1 MLVGQKLGPFA
12 VNKEIGAGAMG
23 TVYKARY
30 TKTGQEVAIKI
41 ISAGLDTN
49 STTLA
54 RFERETAILKTLNH
68 PNIVRLHATGRYR
81 QTPFYVMEYIQGET
95 LERMLERR
103 GRFTWEEVVT
113 LGQQISAALQ
123 HAHQLG
129 IIHRDLKPANI
140 MMMADGTAK
149 LTDFGIAKGLET
161 SKLTAT
167 NCAIGTAAYMSP
179 EQCRGE
185 RDLTSKSDLYSLGV
199 LFYELLTG
207 RLPFQADTT
216 LDMFLAHT
224 EGKFE
229 RPSRLVLDIPIWLDT
244 LVCQLLEKD
253 PAKRPYDAAMVA
265 QSLNRVLEKVAAQ
278 RSAGA
283 DAVSGTMLDR
293 PRAAT
298 IADESD
304 REAARLLRAATG
316 KHRVKR
322 RAKRIYERTWFQAAA
337 IVTILFIVGGIVYL
351 AVQPP
356 SADKLFAKAQSLMAS
371 SDPDERRQARDDP
384 IEKYLHYYP
393 NRDDEQAK
401 QVRSWADQVDLDQRE
416 RQLRNRMRM
425 KMTPDGEAE
434 TAAQG
439 ATRMEETGDLKAA
452 TERWQKLLRFKDAT
466 DASERAWF
474 LLADKRLRELNDVAE
489 NEQALRKRVE
499 DIRHFRAL
507 PAPAKDSE
515 DQVELAI
522 RAELFGDLGLA
533 LDSWEKLKEKYQA
546 DPDARQR
553 SLLASKKV
561 YELKDKAPRGPEA
574 QALRVSLLHK
584 TLDQAAKDLESS
596 PRDTAMAC
604 YDIVALYGSPA
615 FSELSE
621 AVTAAQKLLR
631 KLPRDLARA
640 LPPLPIAESP

>member
-12 VNKEIGAGAMG
+12 VDKEIGAGAMG

-304 REAARLLRAATG
+304 REAARLLARPPASIASSAAPSGSTSEPG
-316 KHRVKR
+316 FR
-322 RAKRIYERTWFQAAA
+322 R
-337 IVTILFIVGGIVYL
+337 
-351 AVQPP
+351 PP
-356 SADKLFAKAQSLMAS
+356 S
-371 SDPDERRQARDDP
+371 
-384 IEKYLHYYP
+384 
-393 NRDDEQAK
+393 
-401 QVRSWADQVDLDQRE
+401 
-416 RQLRNRMRM
+416 
-425 KMTPDGEAE
+425 
-434 TAAQG
+434 
-439 ATRMEETGDLKAA
+439 
-452 TERWQKLLRFKDAT
+452 
-466 DASERAWF
+466 
-474 LLADKRLRELNDVAE
+474 
-489 NEQALRKRVE
+489 
-499 DIRHFRAL
+499 
-507 PAPAKDSE
+507 
-515 DQVELAI
+515 
-522 RAELFGDLGLA
+522 
-533 LDSWEKLKEKYQA
+533 
-546 DPDARQR
+546 
-553 SLLASKKV
+553 
-561 YELKDKAPRGPEA
+561 
-574 QALRVSLLHK
+574 
-584 TLDQAAKDLESS
+584 
-596 PRDTAMAC
+596 
-604 YDIVALYGSPA
+604 
-615 FSELSE
+615 
-621 AVTAAQKLLR
+621 
-631 KLPRDLARA
+631 
-640 LPPLPIAESP
+640 

>member
-1 MLVGQKLGPFA
+1 
-12 VNKEIGAGAMG
+12 
-23 TVYKARY
+23 
-30 TKTGQEVAIKI
+30 
-41 ISAGLDTN
+41 
-49 STTLA
+49 
-54 RFERETAILKTLNH
+54 
-68 PNIVRLHATGRYR
+68 
-81 QTPFYVMEYIQGET
+81 
-95 LERMLERR
+95 
-103 GRFTWEEVVT
+103 
-113 LGQQISAALQ
+113 
-123 HAHQLG
+123 
-129 IIHRDLKPANI
+129 

-167 NCAIGTAAYMSP
+167 NCAVGTAAYMSP

-224 EGKFE
+224 EGTFE

-265 QSLNRVLEKVAAQ
+265 QSLSRVLEKVAAQ

-304 REAARLLRAATG
+304 REAARLIRAATG

-322 RAKRIYERTWFQAAA
+322 RTKRIYERTWFQATA
-337 IVTILFIVGGIVYL
+337 IVTILFVVGGIVYL
-351 AVQPP
+351 AIQPP
-356 SADKLFAKAQSLMAS
+356 SADKLFAKAQRLMTS
-371 SDPDERRQARDDP
+371 SDPDERREAREDP

-439 ATRMEETGDLKAA
+439 AVRMEETGDLKSAA
-452 TERWQKLLRFKDAT
+452 DRWQKLLRFKDAE
-466 DASERAWF
+466 DANERAWF
-474 LLADKRLRELNDVAE
+474 LLADKRLRELNSVAE
-489 NEQALRKRVE
+489 TEQGLRKRVD
-499 DIRHFRAL
+499 DIRHFRTQ
-507 PAPAKDSE
+507 PAAQESE
-515 DQVELAI
+515 RQVELAV

-546 DPDARQR
+546 DPDARPR
-553 SLLASKKV
+553 VLLASKKV
-561 YELKDKAPRGPEA
+561 YELKDKCR
-574 QALRVSLLHK
+574 
-584 TLDQAAKDLESS
+584 AA
-596 PRDTAMAC
+596 
-604 YDIVALYGSPA
+604 
-615 FSELSE
+615 
-621 AVTAAQKLLR
+621 R
-631 KLPRDLARA
+631 KHRHSA
-640 LPPLPIAESP
+640 